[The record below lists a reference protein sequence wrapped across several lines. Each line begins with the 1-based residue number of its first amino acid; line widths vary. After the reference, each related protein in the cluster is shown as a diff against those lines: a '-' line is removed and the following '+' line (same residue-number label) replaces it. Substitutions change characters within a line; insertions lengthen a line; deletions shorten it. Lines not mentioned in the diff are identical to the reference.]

1 MPLRLAL
8 TSASDS
14 PAFLLESF
22 LLNKSA
28 GSFVEQLVLSPL
40 EVVSKSVVVGY
51 PIHTVAELRQQ
62 IHEDLRMQ
70 HPEWIEPGG
79 ESPMCDFY
87 EARLSRL
94 LESCGRSEAA

>member
-1 MPLRLAL
+1 M
-8 TSASDS
+8 
-14 PAFLLESF
+14 
-22 LLNKSA
+22 NKSA
-28 GSFVEQLVLSPL
+28 RSFVEQLVLSPL
-40 EVVSKSVVVGY
+40 EVVSKSVVVDH

-62 IHEDLRMQ
+62 IHQDLRMQ